1 MDGWNKYLNKKVY
14 VVLINDRKYS
24 GKVINID
31 NTNHPLVWISLTDR
45 EGRLV
50 TFLTSEIKLIQEEE

>member
-31 NTNHPLVWISLTDR
+31 DTSYPLVWISLTDR
-45 EGRLV
+45 EGKLV